1 MDGAG
6 CHQDP
11 EEVCPTEE
19 TETCLL
25 HSLKQKEN
33 ILEFFLIKEENIF

>member
-1 MDGAG
+1 MGQVATRIPKKRA
-6 CHQDP
+6 QK
-11 EEVCPTEE
+11 TEE
-19 TETCLL
+19 KETCFL

>member
-1 MDGAG
+1 MGLAG
-6 CHQDP
+6 GHQDL

-19 TETCLL
+19 KKTCFL

-33 ILEFFLIKEENIF
+33 ILEFLLIKEENIF